1 MLLLAIEFFEGM
13 VDYKKRNY
21 YTIAAELE
29 DFALMYLGYCLH
41 PLQDFYAHTYPFVEF
56 CLKKDAIRLLTKEK
70 ITVNMKVLKNYKF
83 PTYNGQQGF
92 WHHIGTNYN
101 KKTTDNVLKRGNAV
115 WNAGKA
121 TIEVLQSIHKAYY

>member
-1 MLLLAIEFFEGM
+1 MC
-13 VDYKKRNY
+13 
-21 YTIAAELE
+21 
-29 DFALMYLGYCLH
+29 YL
-41 PLQDFYAHTYPFVEF
+41 FVKF

-70 ITVNMKVLKNYKF
+70 INVNMKVLKNCKF

-92 WHHIGTNYN
+92 WHHIGTEDN
-101 KKTTDNVLKRGNAV
+101 KKNTDNVLKRGNAV